1 MTIKKLLEYV
11 LAAVGTTGL
20 AKAPALALRKRRL
33 NTFLRGEKKYR
44 FPSFVNPHM
53 SFIIPVFNGAHHT
66 LECLLSILRVADGS
80 YEVIIVDDGCSDETT
95 ALLSYFENV
104 RVHRNPQNLG
114 FLRSVNAGAKLAIGQ
129 YLVLINNDAR
139 LVEGSL
145 VAALDVY
152 ETENNCGLM
161 GARVRHVSGG
171 LQEAGCMIYRDGTT
185 NGYLRYQPEGDLR
198 AMFQRDVDYC
208 SGVFAIIAR
217 RHFESLGGLDEA
229 YAPAYFEETDFC
241 MRLRKKGLRC
251 IFYPRLLV
259 DHFEFGS
266 SINSRAARQMIEDRR
281 SLFLK
286 RWAVTL
292 HQQNFFPHEKSQIIE
307 RAALRLLPHPRN
319 LLVFDAN
326 LDFPKDCQIAEK
338 KLGHVTVY
346 LLNGNAE
353 IMKRLVAKMGVR
365 VALAFGDWKQ
375 LRRFIKERAGI
386 YDMLEVL
393 TYMKPKQI
401 AKLRSDMQL
410 RS

>member
-1 MTIKKLLEYV
+1 MSIAHLFKYL
-11 LAAVGTTGL
+11 LAAFGTIGF
-20 AKAPALALRKRRL
+20 AKAPALTLRKRQL

-44 FPSFVNPHM
+44 FPSFANPRM
-53 SFIIPVFNGAHHT
+53 SFIISVFNGAYHT
-66 LECLLSILRVADGS
+66 LECLMSILRVADGS

-104 RVHRNPQNLG
+104 RVRRNPQNVG

-152 ETENNCGLM
+152 EAENNCGLM

-171 LQEAGCMIYRDGTT
+171 LQEAGCMIYQDGTT

-241 MRLRKKGLRC
+241 MRLRENGLRC
-251 IFYPRLLV
+251 IYYPRILV

-266 SINSRAARQMIEDRR
+266 SANSGAARQMIEDRR

-286 RWAVTL
+286 RWAGTL
-292 HQQNFFPHEKSQIIE
+292 HKQNFFPLEKSQITE
-307 RAALRLLPHPRN
+307 RAALRLLPHPRE
-319 LLVFDAN
+319 LLIFDAN
-326 LDFPKDCQIAEK
+326 LDFPKDGQIADK
-338 KLGHVTVY
+338 NVGHITVY
-346 LLNGNAE
+346 LLNGNAK
-353 IMKRLVAKMGVR
+353 IMKRLVAKAGVR

-393 TYMKPKQI
+393 TDMKPKQI